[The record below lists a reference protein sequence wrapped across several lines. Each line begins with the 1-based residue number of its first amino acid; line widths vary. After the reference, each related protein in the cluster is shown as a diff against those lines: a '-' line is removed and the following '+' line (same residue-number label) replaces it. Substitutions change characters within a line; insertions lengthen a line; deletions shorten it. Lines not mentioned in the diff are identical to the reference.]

1 MSAQSLVAIAGCAF
15 FLSGAFSPARASGP
29 GLPIEEAIAIA
40 QKDLRN
46 RNLDREYYVSGI
58 TLERESMVSRK
69 MHWLARW
76 SESIP
81 REDRKKEIGLEIAM
95 NGEIIRVL
103 KAPVSTAA
111 TRSNRA
117 SILDLRG
124 H

>member
-1 MSAQSLVAIAGCAF
+1 MSAGQFVAVAGCACVLF
-15 FLSGAFSPARASGP
+15 GSLSLASASGP
-29 GLPIEEAIAIA
+29 ALPIEEAIAIA
-40 QKDLRN
+40 KKDLRA
-46 RNLDREYYVSGI
+46 RNLDGEYYVSGI

-76 SESIP
+76 SEAIP

-95 NGEIIRVL
+95 TGEIIRVL
-103 KAPVSTAA
+103 KAPASTAA